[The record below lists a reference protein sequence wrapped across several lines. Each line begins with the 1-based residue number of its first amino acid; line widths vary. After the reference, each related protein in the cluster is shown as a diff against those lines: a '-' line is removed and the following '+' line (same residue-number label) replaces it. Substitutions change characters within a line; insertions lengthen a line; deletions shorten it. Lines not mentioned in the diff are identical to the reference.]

1 MSSVNER
8 IRKVGR
14 SLESG
19 RTRGHVRRPLKK
31 RRKDFVLL
39 ILAAPFERVSLA
51 SRVPL
56 PCRFS
61 SYTGSSGERERAR
74 FVAFIG
80 PEARL
85 QPASDRGVP
94 PRWLLFMEMEQIRNK
109 TREGVALLN
118 PVKKRLLMF
127 PPSQLSNIPKDGSI
141 DFSSYPP
148 FLSTTSLHSVS
159 NSRFKFDEI
168 LNFENF
174 FFLAPLV
181 SRAKIVGVMFIYAR
195 VNGVKR

>member
-1 MSSVNER
+1 MEHRGKNFVNENKKSR
-8 IRKVGR
+8 R
-14 SLESG
+14 SLEGG

-39 ILAAPFERVSLA
+39 ILAAPVGRVSLA

-61 SYTGSSGERERAR
+61 SYTGSTRAGAR

-94 PRWLLFMEMEQIRNK
+94 PQLRAGYSWKWSRYETK
-109 TREGVALLN
+109 REGYSFTN

-127 PPSQLSNIPKDGSI
+127 PPFPIIQ
-141 DFSSYPP
+141 
-148 FLSTTSLHSVS
+148 H
-159 NSRFKFDEI
+159 
-168 LNFENF
+168 
-174 FFLAPLV
+174 PL
-181 SRAKIVGVMFIYAR
+181 R
-195 VNGVKR
+195 N

>member
-1 MSSVNER
+1 MWSVNEN
-8 IRKVGR
+8 KKSWR
-14 SLESG
+14 SLEGG
-19 RTRGHVRRPLKK
+19 RTRGHVRRPLKR

-61 SYTGSSGERERAR
+61 SYTGSTRAGAR

-94 PRWLLFMEMEQIRNK
+94 PASRWLFMEMEQIRNK
-109 TREGVALLN
+109 TRGYSFTN

-127 PPSQLSNIPKDGSI
+127 PPSQLSNIPKEGANESI
-141 DFSSYPP
+141 N
-148 FLSTTSLHSVS
+148 FL
-159 NSRFKFDEI
+159 
-168 LNFENF
+168 
-174 FFLAPLV
+174 
-181 SRAKIVGVMFIYAR
+181 FICR
-195 VNGVKR
+195 VHLSHEFRIR

>member
-14 SLESG
+14 SLEGG

-141 DFSSYPP
+141 DFF

>member
-14 SLESG
+14 SLEGG

-109 TREGVALLN
+109 TREGIALLN

-141 DFSSYPP
+141 DFF